1 MFIYAS
7 QENFTQPLVVM
18 VETFGRY
25 AVTQNHVYLLIPLI
39 PPACFDPL
47 EFLKLLTETYPPSIH
62 LYLLFSCLGFQFT
75 GCLKIVL
82 LTTDFQLDRLI

>member
-1 MFIYAS
+1 
-7 QENFTQPLVVM
+7 M
-18 VETFGRY
+18 VETFERS
-25 AVTQNHVYLLIPLI
+25 AVTMNHVYLLIPLI

-47 EFLKLLTETYPPSIH
+47 EFFKVLTEKYPSSTH
-62 LYLLFSCLGFQFT
+62 LYLPFSCLGFPFT